1 MNDAQAD
8 VNAQRDSADHRAP
21 HEIALVH
28 LTEQHE
34 HQQPRGS
41 YRNQHA
47 WIAISQ
53 MSRRAAGTQRHCAH
67 EKQTQRPLQREM
79 KVNRSDLS

>member
-1 MNDAQAD
+1 M
-8 VNAQRDSADHRAP
+8 
-21 HEIALVH
+21 H

-34 HQQPRGS
+34 HQQPRCS
-41 YRNQHA
+41 YRNQYA

-53 MSRRAAGTQRHCAH
+53 VSRRAAGTQRHCAQ

-79 KVNRSDLS
+79 KVNRSDMS

>member
-1 MNDAQAD
+1 M
-8 VNAQRDSADHRAP
+8 
-21 HEIALVH
+21 H

-34 HQQPRGS
+34 HQQPRCS

-53 MSRRAAGTQRHCAH
+53 MSRRAAGTQRHCAQ

-79 KVNRSDLS
+79 KMNRSDMSRQQVIF